1 MVKISGAQRFTD
13 RLQRMASNS
22 TTSAADKALYVAGTL
37 IEIEA
42 ENSIT
47 AGSISGP
54 NHVPSNPYEPPNADT
69 RALDGSIHTVVVGRG
84 RVNVEAGEGIDY
96 AAALEFGTSKM
107 LPRPY
112 LGPASKKKSPE
123 AVRLI
128 AEAMR
133 RARK

>member
-1 MVKISGAQRFTD
+1 MVKISGAQVVTD
-13 RLQRMASNS
+13 RFKRMSSSS

-54 NHVPSNPYEPPNADT
+54 NHIPSNPYEPPNADT
-69 RALDGSIHTVVVGRG
+69 RALDGSIHTVLVGRG

-96 AAALEFGTSKM
+96 AVPLEVGTSKM

-112 LGPASKKKSPE
+112 MGPASKKKSPE
-123 AVRLI
+123 AMRLV